1 MLALD
6 LLMRWFHVGGAIFML
21 GGSMFIRFVL
31 IPALSTVERVED
43 IQEKIITI
51 WRRFIG
57 ILTLLLLISGF
68 YNYIVVAIP
77 KHRGDGLY
85 HGLMG
90 LKIIL
95 ALGVFF
101 LASALTGR
109 AKAFEPLRQKKKQWL
124 SITILLAFAV
134 VCIAGYLKLRGVIP
148 TE

>member
-1 MLALD
+1 
-6 LLMRWFHVGGAIFML
+6 ML

-148 TE
+148 KE